1 MLMSTLGV
9 ISLHKTV
16 VSVKQEK
23 INWSRNIQEKKLKF
37 LRFLVKYA
45 NLDTTDNKEDFNP

>member
-9 ISLHKTV
+9 ISLPNTV
-16 VSVKQEK
+16 VSVKQDK